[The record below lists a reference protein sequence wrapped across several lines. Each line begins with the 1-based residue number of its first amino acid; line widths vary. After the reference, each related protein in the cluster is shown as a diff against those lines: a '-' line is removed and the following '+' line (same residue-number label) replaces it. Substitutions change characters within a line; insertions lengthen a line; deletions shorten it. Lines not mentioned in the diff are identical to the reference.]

1 MIGGAGGYGSGMAH
15 LPVNHP
21 ARPAYRVLEAVIG
34 LYILVFGIAGLAVTW
49 GESFFDRGEHWVLGL
64 QTNPAF
70 SLLSIAA
77 GAVLLGGA
85 LYGRNV
91 DHFLSLAGSGVFLL
105 AGLVMM
111 TLLHTEAN
119 LLNFAMVNCI
129 VSFLIGLALLL
140 AGMYGKAGPPELA
153 AAEERLRHGERG
165 EADPDPELSGDG
177 RPGAGAGR
185 GSGRALVSGSG
196 GSPAP
201 ASPPG
206 GTGRS
211 RPG

>member
-1 MIGGAGGYGSGMAH
+1 MAH

-21 ARPAYRVLEAVIG
+21 TRPLYRVLEAVIG
-34 LYILVFGIAGLAVTW
+34 LYILVFGIAGLIVTW
-49 GESFFDRGEHWVLGL
+49 DQSFFDLGEHWVLGL
-64 QTNPAF
+64 QSNPAF

-85 LYGRNV
+85 IYGRNV
-91 DHFLSLAGSGVFLL
+91 DHFLSLAGSGVFLV

-111 TLLHTEAN
+111 TLLRTEAN

-140 AGMYGKAGPPELA
+140 AGMYGKTGPPEFA
-153 AAEERLRHGERG
+153 AVEERLRCGERG
-165 EADPDPELSGDG
+165 EVDPGPAGVRGSGQ
-177 RPGAGAGR
+177 R
-185 GSGRALVSGSG
+185 GSGRALVSGPG
-196 GSPAP
+196 GSPAA

-206 GTGRS
+206 GTARS

>member
-1 MIGGAGGYGSGMAH
+1 MAH

-21 ARPAYRVLEAVIG
+21 TRPLYRVLEAGIG
-34 LYILVFGIAGLAVTW
+34 LYVLVFGIVGLIVTW
-49 GESFFDRGEHWVLGL
+49 DQSFFNRGEHWVLGL
-64 QTNPAF
+64 RTNPAF

-85 LYGRNV
+85 IYGRNV
-91 DHFLSLAGSGVFLL
+91 DHFLSLAGSGVFLV

-111 TLLHTEAN
+111 TLLHTDAN

-129 VSFLIGLALLL
+129 VSFVIGLALLL
-140 AGMYGKAGPPELA
+140 AGMYGKTGPPEFA

-165 EADPDPELSGDG
+165 EADPDPSGE
-177 RPGAGAGR
+177 R
-185 GSGRALVSGSG
+185 GSGRALVSGPG
-196 GSPAP
+196 GSPAA

-206 GTGRS
+206 GTARS